1 MFRFTSDDAP
11 DLPDEVLTGAL
22 FAGVPTAGRQ
32 AFLAQLTHLSAAP
45 GTTLYAQGEAGDTLW
60 IVLSGEVTVRRVL
73 EDGRVVE
80 LDRAGPGD
88 VFGEMAIISPAPRS
102 GSAVVESD
110 AELLVLRRAQY
121 RQLLSERDPAA
132 EALLRTITLRICR
145 RLRQIDARIALAH
158 DVQRP
163 GVDLSARIAGLP
175 LLGRA
180 S

>member
-22 FAGVPTAGRQ
+22 FAGVPTAGRR
-32 AFLAQLTHLSAAP
+32 AFLSQLTHLSASV
-45 GTTLYAQGEAGDTLW
+45 GTTLYAQGESGDTLW
-60 IVLSGEVTVRRVL
+60 IVLVGEVTVRRGL
-73 EDGRVVE
+73 DDGRVVE

-88 VFGEMAIISPAPRS
+88 LFGEMAIISPAPRS
-102 GSAVVESD
+102 GSAIAEADS
-110 AELLVLRRAQY
+110 ELLVLRRAQY
-121 RQLLSERDPAA
+121 RQLLNERDPAA

-163 GVDLSARIAGLP
+163 GVDLSARLAGLP
-175 LLGRA
+175 LLGRTP
-180 S
+180 